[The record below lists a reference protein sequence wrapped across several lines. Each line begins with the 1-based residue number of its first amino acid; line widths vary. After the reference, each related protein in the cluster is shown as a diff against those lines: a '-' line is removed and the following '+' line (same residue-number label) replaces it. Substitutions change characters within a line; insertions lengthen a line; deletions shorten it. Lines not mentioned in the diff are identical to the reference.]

1 MWRNRTV
8 PSSKKQCRG
17 RKRVNHCH
25 FRGVI
30 STAGIPFLA
39 DHTCVQLHLRPPR
52 KHRDRFTAVISLCRC
67 SHSLPVGRRFFPES
81 HGDRSFSTRE
91 LERFRRNRRGLLAE
105 ETERS
110 LPESKARVEN
120 TQRVGELVSRR
131 IDVFVSRIRSFGW
144 RERATKRAAEPRCSN
159 FSRGSTLFFFVLL
172 EKLATAAIR
181 LSGSSSTD
189 SAAVNVASKC
199 QAPIVRSPRI
209 SDLRILGKSI
219 YREIAPIDESS
230 LSNKIR

>member
-1 MWRNRTV
+1 M
-8 PSSKKQCRG
+8 
-17 RKRVNHCH
+17 
-25 FRGVI
+25 I

-67 SHSLPVGRRFFPES
+67 SDSLPVSRRFFPES
-81 HGDRSFSTRE
+81 HGDRTFFTRQ
-91 LERFRRNRRGLLAE
+91 LERFRRNRRSLLVE
-105 ETERS
+105 ETGRS
-110 LPESKARVEN
+110 LPDSKARVEN
-120 TQRVGELVSRR
+120 MQRVGELVSRQ

-144 RERATKRAAEPRCSN
+144 RRRATKRAAEPRCSN
-159 FSRGSTLFFFVLL
+159 FQRGSTLFFLVFF

-181 LSGSSSTD
+181 LSGSSTD

-230 LSNKIR
+230 LSNKIRQRWKFA